1 MSETKQPLVLLP
13 GTLCDEHLW
22 AHQVKHL
29 SDVAEIHFGDLSQ
42 SSSVSDV
49 ARDVLQ
55 NAPNKFALTGHSMG
69 AIIAFEIMRQAP
81 ERVTK
86 LAILSGNARGSTPAN
101 HEAWDKWEELTRSG
115 RFEEVL
121 DALTSWTH
129 QDNSLLHSVIK
140 LMGYRVGEEAFLKQ
154 LDTLRSREDRREML
168 PEIACPTLL
177 IAGRSDPATPVE
189 LHEEIKEKMLQAALV
204 IVEECGHYSMLE
216 QPVTVTAALRTW
228 LVN

>member
-1 MSETKQPLVLLP
+1 MSETKQLVLLP

-29 SDVAEIHFGDLSQ
+29 ADVAEVHFGDLSE
-42 SSSVSDV
+42 SSSVEDV

-55 NAPNKFALTGHSMG
+55 NAPDKFALAGHSMG

-101 HEAWDKWEELTRSG
+101 FEAWDKWEEMTRSG
-115 RFEEVL
+115 KFGEVL
-121 DALTSWTH
+121 NALAGWTH
-129 QDNSLLHSVIK
+129 RDNSLLHAVIK
-140 LMGYRVGEEAFLKQ
+140 LMGQRVGEEAFLKQ

-168 PEIACPTLL
+168 GEITCPTLL
-177 IAGRSDPATPVE
+177 IAGRSDPATPIE
-189 LHEEIKEKMLQAALV
+189 LHEEIKERMLQAALV
-204 IVEECGHYSMLE
+204 VVEECGHYSTLE
-216 QPVTVTAALRTW
+216 QPVAVTAALRAW
-228 LVN
+228 LEN

>member
-1 MSETKQPLVLLP
+1 MSDTKQLVLLP

-29 SDVAEIHFGDLSQ
+29 ADVAEVHFGDLSK
-42 SSSVSDV
+42 SSSVTDV

-55 NAPNKFALTGHSMG
+55 NAPGEFALAGHSMG
-69 AIIAFEIMRQAP
+69 AIIAFETVRQAP

-101 HEAWDKWEELTRSG
+101 FEAWDTWEEMTRSG

-121 DALTSWTH
+121 DALTGWTH
-129 QDNSLLHSVIK
+129 QDSPLLHSVIK
-140 LMGYRVGEEAFLKQ
+140 LMGQRVGEAAFLKQ
-154 LDTLRSREDRREML
+154 LDTLRSREDRRELL

-177 IAGRSDPATPVE
+177 VVGRSDPATPAE
-189 LHEEIKEKMLQAALV
+189 LHEEIKERMPQAALV
-204 IVEECGHYSMLE
+204 VVEECGHYSMLE
-216 QPVTVTAALRTW
+216 QPVTVTAALRAW

>member
-1 MSETKQPLVLLP
+1 MRSEKQPLVLLP

-29 SDVAEIHFGDLSQ
+29 DDVAEVHFGDLSQ

-49 ARDVLQ
+49 ARDVLH
-55 NAPNKFALTGHSMG
+55 NAPKSFALAGHSMG

-101 HEAWDKWEELTRSG
+101 FETWNAWEEMTRSG
-115 RFEEVL
+115 HFEEVL
-121 DALTSWTH
+121 NALTGWTH
-129 QDNSLLHSVIK
+129 RDDPLLHSVIK
-140 LMGYRVGEEAFLKQ
+140 LTGQRVGEEAFLKQ
-154 LDTLRSREDRREML
+154 LDTLRSREDRRGML
-168 PEIACPTLL
+168 SEITCPTLL
-177 IAGRSDPATPVE
+177 IAGRNDPATPVE
-189 LHEEIKEKMLQAALV
+189 LHEEMKEAMLQAALV
-204 IVEECGHYSMLE
+204 VIEECGHYSMLE
-216 QPVTVTAALRTW
+216 QPVAVTSALRAW